1 MKKKAQLPFKPGEK
15 RTQQMNIRISPTN
28 YRRLLDLKH
37 CLGSESSPTA
47 LAGDLFAR
55 AIAEAH
61 RELPLYSS

>member
-1 MKKKAQLPFKPGEK
+1 MKRKALLPYQPEEQ

-37 CLGSESSPTA
+37 CLGRESSPTA

-61 RELPLYSS
+61 RELPLYSP